1 MKNKYLESIKK
12 ELLEKKTDDDIYTI
26 YFWWW
31 TPSEFELKRFLELFI
46 FLKNNFKLNKLE
58 ELSIEL
64 NPKLSS
70 DSFLKDILEFIEQIT
85 TFFSKNINNKT
96 KIRFSIW
103 IQSLNNKILK
113 LSNRN
118 YDFEYIETFIKAI
131 TNIKNKYTQLSFNL
145 DFISF
150 WLEQTKDFEQ
160 FEIFVK
166 ENSKTIDSYSI
177 YTLELFEG
185 SIWKDKFKVDDKK
198 ILENFKSYYEIIKK
212 YNYERYE
219 ISNFSKKWKESL
231 HNLVYW
237 ELKNYIWIWT
247 SASWFI
253 KDKNQKAI
261 RYTNTYSI
269 QKYTEW
275 KFEYYEKEILDKN
288 NLIVEKIFLGLRT
301 YKWLKLNKKILKKID
316 KKKLEEYINLGYIK
330 RNWNNIKLTDK
341 WFDIYNFIITDILE
355 F

>member
-219 ISNFSKKWKESL
+219 ISNFSKKW
-231 HNLVYW
+231 
-237 ELKNYIWIWT
+237 
-247 SASWFI
+247 
-253 KDKNQKAI
+253 
-261 RYTNTYSI
+261 
-269 QKYTEW
+269 
-275 KFEYYEKEILDKN
+275 
-288 NLIVEKIFLGLRT
+288 
-301 YKWLKLNKKILKKID
+301 
-316 KKKLEEYINLGYIK
+316 
-330 RNWNNIKLTDK
+330 
-341 WFDIYNFIITDILE
+341 
-355 F
+355 